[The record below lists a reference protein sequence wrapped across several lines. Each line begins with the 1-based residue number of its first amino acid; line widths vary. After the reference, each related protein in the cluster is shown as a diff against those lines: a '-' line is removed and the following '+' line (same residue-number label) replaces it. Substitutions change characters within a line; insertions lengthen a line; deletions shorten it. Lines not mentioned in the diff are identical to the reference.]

1 MTVLLA
7 IGPIKAKRA
16 AVEPSS
22 EKICIGGFC
31 DSGELS
37 LITPACLFEESWDTL
52 PQTQFWR
59 IVMRTSPDSGYLN
72 VGSTR
77 QIISKWATKE
87 WCNLG
92 AENRDQLLDSMQRK
106 LGLQEHEQLLF
117 TTGKKDFYKIE
128 SVLSSIDKA
137 VKIFENE
144 NTDPFYAEAILL
156 IESPGRLQKSTVG
169 AFGSF
174 QLMRSVAIRMG
185 LTVNK
190 RVDER
195 KDFDRSAWAAAKLL
209 RQICIPETKAMLERQ
224 GIAYNERDLWFRLL
238 VLHVY
243 HAGAGNVAPVLEKIC
258 PEEGSRELIRQM
270 WQTSQ
275 GAFRNSSQNYSQ
287 LALAS
292 LLELN
297 DLVNNK
303 AKNAHL
309 SK

>member
-1 MTVLLA
+1 
-7 IGPIKAKRA
+7 
-16 AVEPSS
+16 
-22 EKICIGGFC
+22 
-31 DSGELS
+31 
-37 LITPACLFEESWDTL
+37 
-52 PQTQFWR
+52 
-59 IVMRTSPDSGYLN
+59 MRTSPDSGYLN

-156 IESPGRLQKSTVG
+156 IESPG
-169 AFGSF
+169 
-174 QLMRSVAIRMG
+174 I
-185 LTVNK
+185 TVNK

-258 PEEGSRELIRQM
+258 PEEGSRDLIRQM